1 MNRFL
6 VVALVLWGCQ
16 LDAQNWHRFRGTTGK
31 GVFPTIELPI
41 DWSSQ
46 DYLWSIKLPGVG
58 HSSPV
63 IWEEIVFTT
72 CASPDGKLQFVLAL
86 DARNGKEIWK
96 KSFPFSGSSIH
107 KFNSYASS
115 TPAVDQ
121 DYVFV
126 SWATEKSNDL
136 HCFDHKGKEV
146 WRKSFGAYKTQHGNG
161 FSPTVYGNF
170 VVLTHD
176 HEGKSAIIA
185 LNRHTGEQIWKVE
198 RVGSKPSA
206 STPCA
211 HLTEEGKLQFVSS
224 SKSHGCYAID
234 ANSGKI
240 AWETGPDTLDK
251 RSVSSPYFAHGY
263 FFASCG
269 AGGRGSRFLFVK
281 PPVEG
286 NPKASVARV
295 LERNIPY
302 VPTSLVLQKVLLLL
316 SDAGI
321 LTGIDLKSG
330 EILWRERIGG
340 NYFASPVATGKTAYA
355 ITTDG
360 QIKSIQITNNGV
372 RVLDLDHLR
381 ETTHNTPAFSKSG
394 IFIRTFSRLLH
405 LPKL

>member
-6 VVALVLWGCQ
+6 VVALCFGASM
-16 LDAQNWHRFRGTTGK
+16 DAQNWHRFRGTTGK
-31 GVFPTIELPI
+31 GVFPMNCPLIGALRI
-41 DWSSQ
+41 ISGASS
-46 DYLWSIKLPGVG
+46 YLAWDIHPRLQRK
-58 HSSPV
+58 
-63 IWEEIVFTT
+63 IVFTI
-72 CASPDGKLQFVLAL
+72 CASPDGKLQFIMAL
-86 DARNGKEIWK
+86 DAKREGNLEKI
-96 KSFPFSGSSIH
+96 FSLFRFIIH

-146 WRKSFGAYKTQHGNG
+146 WKKSFGAYKTQHGNG

-170 VVLTHD
+170 VVVTHD
-176 HEGKSAIIA
+176 HEEKSAIIA

-211 HLTEEGKLQFVSS
+211 HLTEDGKLQFVSS

-281 PPVEG
+281 PPVDG

-302 VPTSLVLQKVLLLL
+302 VPTSLVLEKVLLLL

-340 NYFASPVATGKTAYA
+340 NYFASPVAIGKTAYA

-360 QIKSIQITNNGV
+360 QIKSIQIPSNGV
-372 RVLDLDHLR
+372 RVLDLDH
-381 ETTHNTPAFSKSG
+381 
-394 IFIRTFSRLLH
+394 
-405 LPKL
+405 